1 MLVAALAQDSV
12 QLGVRVQPDTVTV
25 GEPFRVIVRVRA
37 QRGARIEFPLGP
49 DTTGPVQ
56 SLDTRVVTDAPDTA
70 ATEATAIYRLAA
82 WDVGRRPVGIPPV
95 AIRRGDQTR
104 G

>member
-1 MLVAALAQDSV
+1 VLVTLLVLVAAFAQGGAQNTVQDSV
-12 QLGVRVQPDTVTV
+12 QLGVRVQPETVTV

-56 SLDTRVVTDAPDTA
+56 SLDTRVVTDAPDTT
-70 ATEATAIYRLAA
+70 AT
-82 WDVGRRPVGIPPV
+82 
-95 AIRRGDQTR
+95 
-104 G
+104 

>member
-1 MLVAALAQDSV
+1 MLVTLLVLVAAFAQGGAQNTVQDSV
-12 QLGVRVQPDTVTV
+12 QLGVRVQPETVTV

-56 SLDTRVVTDAPDTA
+56 SLDTRVVTDAPDTT
-70 ATEATAIYRLAA
+70 AT
-82 WDVGRRPVGIPPV
+82 
-95 AIRRGDQTR
+95 
-104 G
+104 